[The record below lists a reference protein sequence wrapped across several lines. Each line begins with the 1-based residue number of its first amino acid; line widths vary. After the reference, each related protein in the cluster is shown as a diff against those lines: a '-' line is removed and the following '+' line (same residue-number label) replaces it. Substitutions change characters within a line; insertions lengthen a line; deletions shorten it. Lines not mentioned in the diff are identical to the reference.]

1 MKNLKLFLALLLTGA
16 TSQTAL
22 ATETGDTLVM
32 EKVDRVK
39 IETRDTVQR
48 IVISGMEDNPYFQY
62 TQRISIPDT
71 TAVRRK
77 MSNVKDF
84 GKVVV
89 KAKDGKP
96 SKWEGVGHIYL
107 GMGTMTGAPDGYSMW
122 PTVEVGV
129 GISADYHPF
138 GPKNT
143 WSIGL
148 LVGAVSLHT
157 PSNRYWAKDGLA
169 GDKMLLVPYADGLER
184 THSSLSA
191 GRFSMPLFYKHAFDE
206 RGRWSVSL
214 GAMVNFNFAASASR
228 HYQVG
233 DETFDIMLHHI
244 GVRPVTV
251 EPMVM
256 VNAPYVPAIYCKYS
270 PMTFFKDGRGPEMKM
285 LTFGVY
291 L

>member
-107 GMGTMTGAPDGYSMW
+107 
-122 PTVEVGV
+122 
-129 GISADYHPF
+129 
-138 GPKNT
+138 
-143 WSIGL
+143 L
-148 LVGAVSLHT
+148 
-157 PSNRYWAKDGLA
+157 
-169 GDKMLLVPYADGLER
+169 
-184 THSSLSA
+184 
-191 GRFSMPLFYKHAFDE
+191 
-206 RGRWSVSL
+206 RGR
-214 GAMVNFNFAASASR
+214 
-228 HYQVG
+228 
-233 DETFDIMLHHI
+233 I
-244 GVRPVTV
+244 P
-251 EPMVM
+251 P
-256 VNAPYVPAIYCKYS
+256 
-270 PMTFFKDGRGPEMKM
+270 
-285 LTFGVY
+285 
-291 L
+291 